1 MERLAYGEV
10 RVVMW
15 MPITRRTPSGAL
27 IALLTEMSGS
37 QAYLL
42 SVRNLFIR

>member
-15 MPITRRTPSGAL
+15 KPITRRTPSGAL
-27 IALLTEMSGS
+27 VALQAEMSVS
-37 QAYLL
+37 
-42 SVRNLFIR
+42 